1 LVEKIRLPH
10 LNPTVLKA
18 KDNNSF
24 LHLFSGIMNGRA
36 QNFNQRLVPLIHI
49 ILWLVVLAA
58 HMTFFSQFLPFGTN
72 LLRGLGNT
80 LPMAGIFYINLWLV
94 NRFFERGQ
102 YLWYFFAIFF
112 VLMAFTGLR
121 VQLNILFPQI
131 DFDSRLIQDNYQQA
145 WQIASFTT
153 NMGIVL
159 ISMLFQIQQNRL
171 KEEKRVQE
179 ILTSQNEAQLQFLRA
194 QINPHFLFNTL
205 NNIYSLA
212 VVRSEKTSEMVL
224 KLSNLLRYVI
234 YEGKSKKVA
243 LQSEIEHIHEYIGLF
258 RMRSES
264 PLNITF
270 EIKNQSDNIL
280 IEPMILIPIVE
291 NCFKHCDFD
300 SNENAFV
307 KIQLF
312 VDNNKIS
319 FKTANSK
326 NDDNKQKDQVGGVG
340 TENIRKRLELKYPNM
355 HKLEINDTGNIFTVH
370 LEIEED

>member
-1 LVEKIRLPH
+1 
-10 LNPTVLKA
+10 LKA